1 MHAVVVHG
9 WTDTLETVY
18 VSGGFASK
26 RQRNCGDYA
35 CGDIDAAG
43 YREYMRDLWK
53 SEDGG
58 VTWQVVTLHAP
69 WEGRG
74 GHSLI
79 SFLGS
84 IWLFNGQGGVMG
96 QHPSKGSF
104 QAPTEEQGV
113 GYFSELWRLESAD
126 GEWTKDLSTF
136 TKSENGTSPHW
147 AARFGHSTVVE
158 KANAFNSDIT
168 KLYMLGGRDG
178 DGFLSDCW
186 SWRGPGYDWVKDY
199 SANTDQR

>member
-1 MHAVVVHG
+1 VVEV
-9 WTDTLETVY
+9 VY
-18 VSGGFASK
+18 VGGGFASK
-26 RQRNCGDYA
+26 QERVCGDFA
-35 CGDIDAAG
+35 CGDTDAGA

-53 SEDGG
+53 SEDKG
-58 VTWQVVTLHAP
+58 VTWSVVTLHAP

-74 GHSLI
+74 GHSLV

-84 IWLFNGQGGVMG
+84 VWLFNGQGGVMG
-96 QHPSKGSF
+96 QHPAKGSF
-104 QAPTEEQGV
+104 QAPTEEHEQQGV
-113 GYFSELWRLESAD
+113 SYFSELWRLETAD
-126 GEWTKDLSTF
+126 GEWTKDLATF
-136 TKSENGTSPHW
+136 TKSENGTTPHW
-147 AARFGHSTVVE
+147 PARFGHSSVVE

-178 DGFLSDCW
+178 DEFLSDCW